1 MNEQNSFSP
10 SETTAPANF
19 VDENENNKLL
29 WQAMLRKTR
38 QQREQQTVLPL
49 NEEPEKTIL
58 PSIQTPLTEATE
70 SPVVATVSS
79 QDLVANGDE
88 VSVMAQPEKQ
98 LETQP
103 EKPSEKPFE
112 KQPETQTQ
120 PEKPAN
126 NEDLD
131 WAYRAFCAQKIAK
144 HNASV
149 SLHQNEENTDS
160 LLLIEEDWLARQPL
174 LSNEVKYKQT
184 TLNEQ
189 VVLEANEH
197 APSFSGSLKT
207 DKLPEYVVNV
217 YDLPKLPPSQSV
229 QLISEQELLKRLN
242 ERLMRHFND
251 VLPMMVC
258 RVMQKQMLSFQQDL
272 QTILKEETSK
282 LVEDILSAQLSQAL
296 KHFKYQI
303 RHE

>member
-19 VDENENNKLL
+19 VDENENSKLL

-58 PSIQTPLTEATE
+58 PSLQTPLTEE
-70 SPVVATVSS
+70 LS
-79 QDLVANGDE
+79 
-88 VSVMAQPEKQ
+88 AQEQ
-98 LETQP
+98 SIQ
-103 EKPSEKPFE
+103 EKPTFVLNIDYKKKIWDNAYDAFLHAGKQSEMHMDYD
-112 KQPETQTQ
+112 
-120 PEKPAN
+120 
-126 NEDLD
+126 DLN
-131 WAYRAFCAQKIAK
+131 WVYRAFCAQKIAK

-149 SLHQNEENTDS
+149 SLHQDEENTDS
-160 LLLIEEDWLARQPL
+160 LLLIEEDWLAAQSS
-174 LSNEVKYKQT
+174 LSTEIKHKHA
-184 TLNEQ
+184 TLSEQ
-189 VVLEANEH
+189 VVLEVNEH
-197 APSFSGSLKT
+197 TSSFLDSLKT

-251 VLPMMVC
+251 LLPMMVC
-258 RVMQKQMLSFQQDL
+258 RVMQKHMFSFQQDL

-282 LVEDILSAQLSQAL
+282 LVEDILSAQLPQAL

>member
-10 SETTAPANF
+10 SETTVPANF

-49 NEEPEKTIL
+49 NEESEKTIL
-58 PSIQTPLTEATE
+58 PSLQTPLTEATE

-98 LETQP
+98 LE
-103 EKPSEKPFE
+103 
-112 KQPETQTQ
+112 KQPETQKQ

-197 APSFSGSLKT
+197 APSFSGCLKT

-258 RVMQKQMLSFQQDL
+258 RVMQKHMLSFQQDL